1 MCADAATHEIAP
13 RSGVAFTLDKGDR
26 LTVIDPRG
34 EQVADLLAFNRHDLD
49 EVISSGRTLDYAS
62 RIYLTTGDPLYSNRS
77 NVLLRIVEDT
87 VGRHDFLLTP
97 CSADTFRII
106 YGDADPHRG
115 CFGNLAHALAPYGVA
130 PDRIPVA
137 FNCFMN
143 VPVDGKTGTF
153 TVEPPL
159 SRAGDRITFEAET
172 DLLIGLTA
180 CSALQSNNGSF
191 KPIHYRI
198 ERARAVG
205 RDTAHGGDRDGG
217 RNASASGA

>member
-1 MCADAATHEIAP
+1 MCADGHVHRIAP
-13 RSGVAFTLDKGDR
+13 RSGVAFTLDRGQR
-26 LTVIDPRG
+26 LTVIDPEG
-34 EQVADLLAFNRHDLD
+34 EQVADLLAFDRQDTG

-77 NVLLRIVEDT
+77 NILLRIVEDT

-106 YGDADPHRG
+106 YGDRDPHRG
-115 CFGNLAHALAPYGVA
+115 CFGNLAAALGPYGIM
-130 PDRIPVA
+130 PDQIPVA

-143 VPVDGKTGTF
+143 VPVDAATGAL

-159 SRAGDRITFEAET
+159 SRAGDRIVFTAER
-172 DLLIGLTA
+172 DLIIGLTA

-198 ERARAVG
+198 EPAA
-205 RDTAHGGDRDGG
+205 
-217 RNASASGA
+217 